1 MKKYTNTNTRSTI
14 VTILFMFVVIG
25 LFILILKW
33 GDFLIDSRYIVKK
46 MKNIEKFDPLYT
58 NQADYGNPKFSHTVD
73 LPLTTTY
80 TCRNMCSSQ
89 SKCYLTGG
97 NCTSDIDC
105 VGCNPFSKKTN
116 K

>member
-1 MKKYTNTNTRSTI
+1 MKKYMNTMGFNSS
-14 VTILFMFVVIG
+14 TILFTFIVVC
-25 LFILILKW
+25 LFFFILKW
-33 GDFLIDSRYIVKK
+33 GHFLITSGYIVK
-46 MKNIEKFDPLYT
+46 NIEHFDALYT
-58 NQADYGNPKFSHTVD
+58 NPSDYGNPKFSHTVD

-80 TCRNMCSSQ
+80 TCHNMCSSQ

-105 VGCNPFSKKTN
+105 FGCNPYSKKSN